1 MKIIIH
7 LFVLTSSS
15 IFQNDFKAN
24 WEREFIIHN
33 KIVSG
38 KEYLKLFCTE
48 ESYQHSSV
56 TGIFRIKNL
65 KDTNCFEINKTIKKN
80 NLQAGYGIDNRVY
93 FRIL

>member
-1 MKIIIH
+1 MKIAINH
-7 LFVLTSSS
+7 LNENNNTSFVLTSSS

-65 KDTNCFEINKTIKKN
+65 KDTNCFEINKTIKKIIYK
-80 NLQAGYGIDNRVY
+80 QAME
-93 FRIL
+93 